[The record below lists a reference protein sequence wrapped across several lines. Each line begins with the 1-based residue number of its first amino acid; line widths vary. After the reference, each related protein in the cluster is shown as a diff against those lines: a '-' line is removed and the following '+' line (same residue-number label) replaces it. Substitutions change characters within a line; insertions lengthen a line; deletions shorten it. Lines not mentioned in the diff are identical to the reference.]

1 MSHPIEALLRPPVEY
16 LPAGAALFGATL
28 AAAAPDLFMMAPPV
42 AWGVAT
48 VLVGKAVY
56 WWHRGRRVTRYHQGL
71 RLLPRYALTAAQVP
85 VSRRR
90 LFLGRGFAWRQCHTQ
105 RLADCGRPGADRYL
119 RMPWPYRTARR
130 LAVDLEQQG
139 WVGGALAGV
148 LEAPRWLGLPN
159 PVAPLPEVGGLPHLH
174 GVGLL
179 EGEESVAL
187 SLGER
192 AGHTLVLG
200 TTRVGKTRLME
211 ILVTQDIARGDTVI
225 VVDPKGDADLL
236 RRVYAEAK
244 RAGREEQLYLFHLGY
259 PAISARY
266 NPVGQ
271 FMRITEVP
279 SRVAGQLPGEGQSA
293 TFREFV
299 WRYVNVI
306 AKALQ
311 ALGRKVDYLQLKR
324 FGENVEPLVMDYL
337 ADLFERTPEAGDWR
351 AEVERL
357 KARFADKED
366 RDKVVPRKYQSRDLA
381 SIARVDYYRTLVER
395 HPAVYDDV
403 AASLVKTWDY
413 DEAFFSK
420 LVASLLPFLEK
431 MTSGN
436 VVELLSPDYRDLDD
450 PRPIFDWATVLR
462 TGGIVYVGLDAL
474 SDPEV
479 AAAVGNSMLADLTS
493 TAGQIY
499 KEGVEHGLPG
509 ARAASRRVC
518 LHFDEVNELMGK
530 EFVPLVNK
538 AGGAGYL
545 VTAYTQTLSDIEA
558 KLGDRAMAG
567 QVQGNFN
574 TLIMLR
580 VQEEATARYLTDRL
594 PQVEINALMLQTG
607 ATDSSDPASGTDFTS
622 STAERMSTQMVPM
635 LEPNH
640 LVQLPKGQAFALL
653 HGGALHKL
661 RLPLPVV
668 DDDGLPA
675 ELDAIAEEMAARYRG
690 RDDRSW
696 YRFRSSIDLEA
707 VREAYRSMPDGI
719 EGVDGLDRADGTGET
734 DEEAA

>member
-16 LPAGAALFGATL
+16 LPAGAALFGASL
-28 AAAAPDLFMMAPPV
+28 AALAPGLFMMTPPV
-42 AWGVAT
+42 AWGVSA
-48 VLVGKAVY
+48 VLAGKALY
-56 WWHRGRRVTRYHQGL
+56 WWRRGQRVSRYHRGLRR
-71 RLLPRYALTAAQVP
+71 LPRYALTAAQVP

-90 LFLGRGFAWRQCHTQ
+90 LFLGRGFAWRQRHTQ
-105 RLADCGRPGADRYL
+105 RLADCARPGADRYL
-119 RMPWPYRTARR
+119 MMPWLYRAARR
-130 LAVDLEQQG
+130 LAAATEGTPLSE
-139 WVGGALAGV
+139 L
-148 LEAPRWLGLPN
+148 LEAPRWFGLPN
-159 PVAPLPEVGGLPHLH
+159 PVAPLPEVGGLAHLH

-179 EGEESVAL
+179 EGEEAVTM

-244 RAGREEQLYLFHLGY
+244 RAGREEQLYIFHLGY

-337 ADLFERTPEAGDWR
+337 EHLFETTPEAGDWR
-351 AEVERL
+351 AEVALL
-357 KARFADKED
+357 KGRFSDKED
-366 RDKVVPRKYQSRDLA
+366 REKLVPRKYQSRDLT
-381 SIARVDYYRTLVER
+381 SIAMVDHYRTLVEQ
-395 HPAVYDDV
+395 HPEVYDDV

-413 DEAFFSK
+413 DESFFSK

-431 MTSGN
+431 MTSGK

-479 AAAVGNSMLADLTS
+479 ASAVGNSMLADLTS

-509 ARAASRRVC
+509 RSSGGRAPPRRVC

-530 EFVPLVNK
+530 EFVPMVNK

-574 TLIMLR
+574 TLIMMR

-594 PQVEINALMLQTG
+594 PEVEINALMIQTG
-607 ATDSSDPASGTDFTS
+607 ATDSSDPNSESDFTS

-635 LEPNH
+635 LQPNH

-661 RLPLPVV
+661 RLPLPLSEE
-668 DDDGLPA
+668 DGLPSDLA
-675 ELDAIAEEMAARYRG
+675 AIAEEMAERYRG
-690 RDDRSW
+690 AASDGW
-696 YRFRSSIDLEA
+696 YRFRSSIDFEG
-707 VREAYRSMPDGI
+707 VRDAYRALP
-719 EGVDGLDRADGTGET
+719 
-734 DEEAA
+734 DEEDA